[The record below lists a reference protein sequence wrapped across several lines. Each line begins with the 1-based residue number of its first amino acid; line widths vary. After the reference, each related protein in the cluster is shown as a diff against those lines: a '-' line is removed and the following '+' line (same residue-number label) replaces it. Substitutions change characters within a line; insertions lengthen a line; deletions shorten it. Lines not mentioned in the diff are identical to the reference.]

1 MGTTSLQIS
10 SDPDTLSCVEVGI
23 VEDTLVEGRE
33 SFDLMLTR
41 DVLDVVFDQHV
52 ATFTI
57 KDDDGEFEVYI
68 HFESIPINKV
78 INSL

>member
-1 MGTTSLQIS
+1 M
-10 SDPDTLSCVEVGI
+10 
-23 VEDTLVEGRE
+23 EDTLVEGRE

-57 KDDDGEFEVYI
+57 QDDDGEFEVYT
-68 HFESIPINKV
+68 
-78 INSL
+78 L